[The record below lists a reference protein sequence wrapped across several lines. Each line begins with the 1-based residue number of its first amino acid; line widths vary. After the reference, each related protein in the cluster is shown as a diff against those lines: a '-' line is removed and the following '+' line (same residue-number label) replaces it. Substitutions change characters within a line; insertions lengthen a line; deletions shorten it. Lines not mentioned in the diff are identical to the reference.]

1 MSICVPRRDVFIKAK
16 PCRGRQWGAQHVCVC
31 SGMGAFPRVIVSA
44 VLAAGFMA
52 GLVGVDNGI
61 TEQTDLEAE

>member
-1 MSICVPRRDVFIKAK
+1 MCTGMS
-16 PCRGRQWGAQHVCVC
+16 
-31 SGMGAFPRVIVSA
+31 AFPRVIVSA
-44 VLAAGFMA
+44 VPAARFMA